1 MTNRTAAAF
10 TAFLACLLGGC
21 SSMRA
26 IDTAAADF
34 SRLADSAS
42 KLADKSAETIDEVK
56 QISAEV
62 TKVIPTVAEDT
73 RALVQTFEESTREMG
88 AATKV
93 TLEQTAATMKAIT
106 PELTATLETI
116 SSTTTKHGTAIENI
130 SAELGRTTKLLGG
143 LIANLKAN
151 NEQSREWIQATQ
163 KQLNASMLAAERT
176 LDQTAESLV
185 NMETGLVEALGTS
198 NKTLSGINRILR
210 LEAEDDDEAAAIRGF
225 GRRLDQLVTTF
236 LWVFLGGGV
245 LLIVISTLFVHD
257 KLTRKGRL
265 RRQLAA
271 LGLALEK

>member
-1 MTNRTAAAF
+1 M
-10 TAFLACLLGGC
+10 
-21 SSMRA
+21 
-26 IDTAAADF
+26 
-34 SRLADSAS
+34 
-42 KLADKSAETIDEVK
+42 
-56 QISAEV
+56 
-62 TKVIPTVAEDT
+62 
-73 RALVQTFEESTREMG
+73 
-88 AATKV
+88 
-93 TLEQTAATMKAIT
+93 
-106 PELTATLETI
+106 ATLETI